1 MRGKETEG
9 ERGSFCR
16 QRAALFRPIVG
27 RRPGR
32 AARGAGRGAVGT
44 GGGAWGR
51 APTGMSPRGASPSLS
66 LPREPG
72 AARGCGQRLRNALDA
87 AAALGTGREARGL
100 REPGPCP
107 AAPPIRFPC
116 CRLPREVP
124 PALTQRRTSPKAP
137 ELRPKLPRAHR
148 LLSQRDPQ
156 APERAPSLRPGQRA
170 HLGHPWGGLLA
181 PTALPSGVRSRPC
194 RRTWGLRTGEP
205 LRVEGR
211 RVSRGRWRVRQRAG
225 PAGQGRCAPRLG

>member
-1 MRGKETEG
+1 MARGWG
-9 ERGSFCR
+9 PGDAPPPGCHRG
-16 QRAALFRPIVG
+16 
-27 RRPGR
+27 GR
-32 AARGAGRGAVGT
+32 APRCPFPESPEQRGAVVSVSET
-44 GGGAWGR
+44 RWTPLPLW
-51 APTGMSPRGASPSLS
+51 AP
-66 LPREPG
+66 
-72 AARGCGQRLRNALDA
+72 AARRADCASRVRV
-87 AAALGTGREARGL
+87 R
-100 REPGPCP
+100 C
-107 AAPPIRFPC
+107 PPIRFPC

-124 PALTQRRTSPKAP
+124 PALAQRRTSPKAP

-170 HLGHPWGGLLA
+170 HLGHPWGGPLA
-181 PTALPSGVRSRPC
+181 PTAPPSGVRSRPC

>member
-1 MRGKETEG
+1 MRGEETEG

-16 QRAALFRPIVG
+16 EQRAALFRPIVG
-27 RRPGR
+27 RCPGR

-44 GGGAWGR
+44 GGGLGTRPHRDVTEGGEPLAVPSPRARSSARLWSASPKRAGR
-51 APTGMSPRGASPSLS
+51 RCCFGHRPRGA
-66 LPREPG
+66 RT
-72 AARGCGQRLRNALDA
+72 ARAGSVSRR
-87 AAALGTGREARGL
+87 
-100 REPGPCP
+100 
-107 AAPPIRFPC
+107 PPIRFPC

-170 HLGHPWGGLLA
+170 HLGHPWGGPLA
-181 PTALPSGVRSRPC
+181 PTAPPSGVRSRPC

-225 PAGQGRCAPRLG
+225 PAGRGRCAPRLG